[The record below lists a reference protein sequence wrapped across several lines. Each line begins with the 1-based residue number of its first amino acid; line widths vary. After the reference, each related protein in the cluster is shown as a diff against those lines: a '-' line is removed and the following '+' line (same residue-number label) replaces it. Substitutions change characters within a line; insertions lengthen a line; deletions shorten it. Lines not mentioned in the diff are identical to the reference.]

1 LARSGNL
8 AILRELLGVM
18 EVGLFQTE
26 QSVFGPCAG

>member
-1 LARSGNL
+1 
-8 AILRELLGVM
+8 LRELLGVM